1 MSNFDEEYK
10 PGRVEVWSEI
20 LMQLKEV
27 AELHLLHCSK
37 EYVEAKRPQSLN
49 EGQSFQKPPLF
60 PSILFLIAQLHLLQ
74 VLILLEPQKLD
85 TFRKDL

>member
-10 PGRVEVWSEI
+10 PGRVEVWAEI

-37 EYVEAKRPQSLN
+37 ERVEVKHPQPLN
-49 EGQSFQKPPLF
+49 EGQSFQKPPFF
-60 PSILFLIAQLHLLQ
+60 PKYPVSDSTTSFTTGVNPAGASKTQRI
-74 VLILLEPQKLD
+74 
-85 TFRKDL
+85 